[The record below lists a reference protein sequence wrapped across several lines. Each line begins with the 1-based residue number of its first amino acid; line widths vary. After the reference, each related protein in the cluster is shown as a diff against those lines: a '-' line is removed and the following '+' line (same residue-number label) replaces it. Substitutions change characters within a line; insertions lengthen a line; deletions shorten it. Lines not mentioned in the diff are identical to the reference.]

1 MWGTIECRVLKKSMN
16 DRSANTRDRVHPI
29 THAGRSRLYQ
39 IIFRPMNRHKLHTK
53 MGRLKLLSRGQKLIR
68 MCLKQKGMHRTLGR
82 TEEKKCSP
90 IDSGILGAYTD
101 MYRRLLVKQ
110 NPGAYFIN

>member
-53 MGRLKLLSRGQKLIR
+53 MGRLKLLSRGQKHI
-68 MCLKQKGMHRTLGR
+68 KIAGN
-82 TEEKKCSP
+82 EE
-90 IDSGILGAYTD
+90 LT
-101 MYRRLLVKQ
+101 
-110 NPGAYFIN
+110 FW